1 MILAGV
7 AAVRNIRDVT
17 SIQTPEKDRAG
28 LPMPPSMESGDCT
41 IIIGSIRAAVSRRW
55 SFIIMTP

>member
-1 MILAGV
+1 MIPAGV

-41 IIIGSIRAAVSRRW
+41 IMIGSNRATVSQR
-55 SFIIMTP
+55 

>member
-1 MILAGV
+1 MIPAGV

-28 LPMPPSMESGDCT
+28 LPMPRSMESGNCT
-41 IIIGSIRAAVSRRW
+41 MIIGSFRVTGSQ
-55 SFIIMTP
+55 F